1 MPFRPHGII
10 PALVTPL
17 DRDGELLEQ
26 GLRDLLDYTI
36 SNGVHGVFVLGS
48 SGEIYG
54 LSAVSYTHLTLPTTS
69 RV

>member
-54 LSAVSYTHLTLPTTS
+54 LSEVQKR
-69 RV
+69 RVVEITV